1 MAVELGKGDI
11 FVLVVLGIFVVVKGL
26 YFAYRGCGPEREKF
40 NEPSHYFLAGRSMEW
55 WAIGLS
61 IFASNIGTEHFVGQA
76 GAAAAAGIP
85 VAIYEWTAGLLIFFL
100 GWGLAPMY
108 LGLDLMT
115 VPEWFERR
123 FNKWCR
129 LFLATISIIAYVITK
144 IAASL
149 FAGAVLFDVI
159 LDVDMWKSVP
169 VLLIFTAIYSAAGGL
184 KAVMYT
190 DASQAVIFII
200 GGIAG
205 SILALTKIGGVSGMV
220 DTLHEVGLG
229 YFTHTL
235 RPISDIDYPWLGML
249 LGQPIASIWYWCIDQ
264 EMVQRVLAAKNISHA
279 QGGCTLAGYL
289 KILPPFMMVFPGM
302 IARAFYEKC
311 QMGEGYED
319 WCSVDIS
326 GFHEGADA
334 NKAYPLLIVRMFPD
348 GLRGLMIISMILAMV
363 SSLDSVFNCVST
375 IFTLDVYKRFID
387 PAPRGLDESD
397 TASLQRFNRKL
408 VWVGR
413 IMTAV
418 AALVSIL
425 WLPIIHHNQQGLYLA
440 TQNALTHLSPTIVAV
455 FLLGVLWPRANGE
468 GAMAGMVTGFT
479 FGIIRFITNY
489 WADPACAPGSGGTF
503 QCMNFNHMALIIF
516 VIVIIVTVMVSG
528 WTKKPEP
535 EKLWGTCLNAP
546 EWAQEARL
554 SDSGAMDEQRLRGDV
569 FRVNPEISKF
579 LQAVGSML
587 LTVMLALCVG
597 FGYTNQHSKC
607 TEPDP
612 TSCEDATAVSG
623 GMLAILCNIGA
634 ATFVVV
640 FFGAQAY
647 LRTKDPDVADDP
659 YAVPNPYAVPE
670 TPGKALTGTSK
681 GHGSGRGHSPQFDTA
696 EAVAFSLQA
705 ADRHSSAQ
713 VAGVPK
719 REAEAQ
725 TDMKAADLKNSIV
738 YGERGRWY
746 TFNHKVKEEED
757 APDQWFVGSDHEL
770 EPPRRPGKIQKPI
783 THVHRDLPRAPGSPG
798 NLPVV

>member
-1 MAVELGKGDI
+1 MAVSLGTGDI
-11 FVLVVLGIFVVVKGL
+11 LVLVVLGIFVVAKGL
-26 YFAYRGCGPEREKF
+26 YYSYRSICGTEREKV
-40 NEPSHYFLAGRSMEW
+40 NEPSQFFLAGRSMEW
-55 WAIGLS
+55 WTIGLS

-76 GAAAAAGIP
+76 GAAAATGMP

-129 LFLATISIIAYVITK
+129 LFLAGISIIAYVITK

-159 LDVDMWKSVP
+159 LEVDMWKSVP
-169 VLLIFTAIYSAAGGL
+169 VLLVFTAFYSAAGGL

-190 DASQAVIFII
+190 DSSQAIIFII

-205 SILALTKIGGVSGMV
+205 SILALAKIGGVKGMT
-220 DTLHEVGLG
+220 DTLQDSGLG

-264 EMVQRVLAAKNISHA
+264 EMVQRVLASKSISHA
-279 QGGCTLAGYL
+279 QGGCVLAGYL

-311 QMGEGYED
+311 QMSDGAEYGE

-326 GFHEGADA
+326 GFNDGADA

-348 GLRGLMIISMILAMV
+348 GLRGLMIVSMVLAMI
-363 SSLDSVFNCVST
+363 SSLDSVFNCVSS

-387 PAPRGLDESD
+387 PA
-397 TASLQRFNRKL
+397 ASNTKL

-468 GAMAGMVTGFT
+468 GAMAGLVTGFT
-479 FGIIRFITNY
+479 FGIIRFVTNY
-489 WADPACAPGSGGTF
+489 WADPPCAAGSGGTF

-528 WTKKPEP
+528 WTSKPEP
-535 EKLWGTCLNAP
+535 ENLWGTCLYAP
-546 EWAQEARL
+546 ESAREARL
-554 SDSGAMDEQRLRGDV
+554 SDSSAMDEQRLRGDV

-579 LQAVGSML
+579 LLAIGSML

-597 FGYTNQHSKC
+597 FGYTGQSEKC

-612 TSCEDATAVSG
+612 SSCYEATAVSG

-634 ATFVVV
+634 ATFVLA
-640 FFGAQAY
+640 FFGVQTY
-647 LRTKDPDVADDP
+647 LRTKDPAD
-659 YAVPNPYAVPE
+659 AVEIVERNPYGVPE
-670 TPGKALTGTSK
+670 TPGKTPADATR
-681 GHGSGRGHSPQFDTA
+681 RGHSPKFDTA
-696 EAVAFSLQA
+696 EAVGFSLQA
-705 ADRHSSAQ
+705 EERPLQALASR
-713 VAGVPK
+713 PK
-719 REAEAQ
+719 CDAEAQ
-725 TDMKAADLKNSIV
+725 TDMKAVDLKNSIV
-738 YGERGRWY
+738 YGDRGRWY
-746 TFNHKVKEEED
+746 TFNQNVKEED

-770 EPPRRPGKIQKPI
+770 EPPRRPGQIQKPI
-783 THVHRDLPRAPGSPG
+783 SHVHRDLPRAPGSPTH
-798 NLPVV
+798 LPVV